1 LKNSKN
7 NIVNLEG
14 KLAEAEKNARLRD
27 LEIEREKSKNDFH
40 GVDQKEIDQ
49 AIQTVSKAA
58 GGKEVYFGIKKSPKS
73 KVKFVQINQPN
84 LGYLME
90 KEYFKSEEMKFLF
103 RIMPY
108 IAFRSNCIVDDI
120 NTKNAIPVTQV
131 ELAKKIGSSQPTV
144 NRLVKQL
151 IDKGIIAKAETGR
164 EGVSAR
170 SYALFLNP
178 NIIYSGDRDDV
189 NETLQMIFKKV
200 NLKSVF
206 KNLPHKIC

>member
-1 LKNSKN
+1 MKNTKN

-14 KLAEAEKNARLRD
+14 KLAEAEKKARLRD

>member
-1 LKNSKN
+1 MKNRKN
-7 NIVNLEG
+7 NIVTLEG
-14 KLAEAEKNARLRD
+14 QLSEAERNARLRD
-27 LEIEREKSKNDFH
+27 LEIESEKSKNDFH

-120 NTKNAIPVTQV
+120 NIKNAIPVTQV
-131 ELAKKIGSSQPTV
+131 ELAKKIGSSQ
-144 NRLVKQL
+144 
-151 IDKGIIAKAETGR
+151 
-164 EGVSAR
+164 
-170 SYALFLNP
+170 
-178 NIIYSGDRDDV
+178 
-189 NETLQMIFKKV
+189 
-200 NLKSVF
+200 
-206 KNLPHKIC
+206 

>member
-1 LKNSKN
+1 LENSKN
-7 NIVNLEG
+7 NIVNLEE

-27 LEIEREKSKNDFH
+27 LEIEREKFKDDFH
-40 GVDQKEIDQ
+40 GVDQKEIDK

-144 NRLVKQL
+144 NRLIKQL

-200 NLKSVF
+200 NFKSVF

>member
-1 LKNSKN
+1 MKNSKN

>member
-120 NTKNAIPVTQV
+120 NIKNAIPVTQV

>member
-1 LKNSKN
+1 MKNSKN

-120 NTKNAIPVTQV
+120 NIKNAIPVTQV

>member
-1 LKNSKN
+1 LKNTKN

>member
-1 LKNSKN
+1 LENSKN

-103 RIMPY
+103 RVMPY

>member
-1 LKNSKN
+1 MKNRKN
-7 NIVNLEG
+7 NIVTLEG
-14 KLAEAEKNARLRD
+14 QLSEAERNARLRD
-27 LEIEREKSKNDFH
+27 LEIESEKSKNDFH

-120 NTKNAIPVTQV
+120 NIKNAIPVTQV

-144 NRLVKQL
+144 NRLIKQL

>member
-1 LKNSKN
+1 MNKALQS
-7 NIVNLEG
+7 
-14 KLAEAEKNARLRD
+14 AESRAKLRD
-27 LEIEREKSKNDFH
+27 LENQREKFKNDFH

-120 NTKNAIPVTQV
+120 NIKNAIPVTQV
-131 ELAKKIGSSQPTV
+131 ELAQKIGSSQPTV

-200 NLKSVF
+200 NLKTIF
-206 KNLPHKIC
+206 KNLPYKIC

>member
-1 LKNSKN
+1 M
-7 NIVNLEG
+7 VNKALQS
-14 KLAEAEKNARLRD
+14 AENKARLRD
-27 LEIEREKSKNDFH
+27 FENEREKSKNDFY
-40 GVDQKEIDQ
+40 GVDQEEIDQ

-73 KVKFVQINQPN
+73 KVKFVQINQLN

-90 KEYFKSEEMKFLF
+90 KEYFKNEEMKFLF
-103 RIMPY
+103 RVMPY

-120 NTKNAIPVTQV
+120 TKKNAIPITQA

-144 NRLVKQL
+144 NRLIKQL

-189 NETLQMIFKKV
+189 NETLQMIFKKI
-200 NLKSVF
+200 NIKPLF
-206 KNLPHKIC
+206 RNLPEKIC

>member
-1 LKNSKN
+1 MENSKN

-103 RIMPY
+103 RVMPY

>member
-1 LKNSKN
+1 MKNTKN

>member
-1 LKNSKN
+1 MENSKN
-7 NIVNLEG
+7 NIVTLEG

-27 LEIEREKSKNDFH
+27 LEIESEKSKNDFY

-144 NRLVKQL
+144 NRLIKQL

-189 NETLQMIFKKV
+189 NETLQMIFKKI

>member
-1 LKNSKN
+1 MENSKN
-7 NIVNLEG
+7 NIVNLEE

-27 LEIEREKSKNDFH
+27 LEIEREKFKDDFH
-40 GVDQKEIDQ
+40 GVDQKEIDK

-144 NRLVKQL
+144 NRLIKQL

-200 NLKSVF
+200 NFKSVF

>member
-1 LKNSKN
+1 LKNTKN

-200 NLKSVF
+200 NFKSVF

>member
-1 LKNSKN
+1 MKNTKN

-14 KLAEAEKNARLRD
+14 KLAEAEKKARLRD

-49 AIQTVSKAA
+49 AIQIVSKAA